1 MLNMNPMSPAF
12 LKSRNKAEE
21 ETQEQII
28 KNSQGVSREE
38 MALIDASSNVHGGM
52 SNNGM
57 SGNFSSIQTAFR
69 LIFANKTQKILTY
82 REMSF
87 FPEIVDAL
95 NTICDEAMTPD
106 EKGNYIKLNINKEL
120 PLREQKHIQ
129 KTFDYIV
136 NDVVKVRHRGWEFFR
151 TWLVESELFLEKII
165 NDKGTKIIGIKML
178 PAATTYPIY
187 EGTVVKK
194 YAQTTK
200 RINSYNSRNL
210 DSAEVFFEPEQ
221 VCYVNFGQY
230 GANLLDV
237 RGYLEPSI
245 RTWNQLKNL
254 EDSLIIY
261 RLVRAPE
268 RRLWNVEAGRLP
280 PGKSEEF
287 LKQQIARYRK
297 EFTINSDGTIDSQKL
312 FQALTHDYWF
322 IKREGQGTEVTNLQS
337 GINLGEIDDVN
348 YFLRKMYKTLQI
360 PRSRWEDTMN
370 TVATNMAPGEL
381 TREEVKFSRFIGRLR
396 DRFKKIFIDL
406 LVTQLRLSNQID
418 QKYTKE
424 SIFDIEFCEENVFAE
439 QKRLMNLK
447 SKFEV
452 FSSYSADIVG
462 PDNPGGKFSK
472 RYAMI
477 KFFGWT
483 EEEYQLNEEWIK
495 EENLANEQSG
505 AQAEEGGEESPE
517 PETPSTPGGEQT
529 LGTTRQ
535 EGGAEEEP
543 SENPPLN
550 DKNEKGEESQAKGE
564 SDFAMP

>member
-1 MLNMNPMSPAF
+1 MLNMNPMSGAF
-12 LKSRNKAEE
+12 LRSRNKTEE
-21 ETQEQII
+21 EIEYQTV
-28 KNSQGVSREE
+28 KNSQGVSQEE

-69 LIFANKTQKILTY
+69 LIFANKSQKILTY

-136 NDVVKVRHRGWEFFR
+136 NDVVKVRHRGWELFR

-178 PAATTYPIY
+178 PASSTYPIY
-187 EGTVVKK
+187 EGTIIKK

-200 RINSYNSRNL
+200 RVNSYNARVL
-210 DSAEVFFEPEQ
+210 ESAETYFEPEQ

-462 PDNPGGKFSK
+462 VDNPGGKFSK
-472 RYAMI
+472 RYAMT

-505 AQAEEGGEESPE
+505 AQAVEGGETPE
-517 PETPSTPGGEQT
+517 PETPSVPGGEQT
-529 LGTTRQ
+529 LGTARQ

-564 SDFAMP
+564 TDFAMP